1 MTNSILQSI
10 LGAKTLSYNTLFA
23 KALGGNVPAAVFL
36 SQAFFWQ
43 EKAKYKSGID
53 FDSEGYFSKTAAE
66 WHEETGLSPEQ
77 QKTARVRLVDAKILL
92 EKRAGLPAKMY
103 FKIDIEALVSGIS
116 GYLNTGITVSGFSVN
131 LKPETREAGSG
142 RFRKLEAGNPA
153 SNYIDR
159 ELKESKESKK
169 ESNADANAPLLPP
182 YKKID
187 EIETETFSF
196 DDEKNPPYPPFPAAP
211 LSPNGAAVRISLT
224 DPDLPGVQIVDEVK
238 PEPQTPPEKTGRGKA
253 KNGRSIEPTIHP
265 ENETVFA
272 HFNNPEKARAAWLT
286 WIRYKAAEHRE
297 RYKSAETELIKI
309 RSLFRDAAA
318 DSETAAQMIEQS
330 IGNLWRGIFK
340 IKDQKNGQQIGNLN
354 AAQRQHLN
362 LANYIAQRRIAAME
376 RAANGGSVD

>member
-1 MTNSILQSI
+1 MLNIDDRLIKEVSAKIRPNALSVLLAIAIHLNKKDGRCFPSHSTLMRLTGLGRDAVYSALEVLKDAGLLKSIQFIDIKTKHFGRRNFKLTTRFIKIFVDAEDADPLPENPYTDEPETDSPYTDEPETYQLNEEKELINQFELINKKEHADAEAPLAHPFKKTGEIEIPENNLSLNAKKEKNLQS
-10 LGAKTLSYNTLFA
+10 GA
-23 KALGGNVPAAVFL
+23 GG
-36 SQAFFWQ
+36 
-43 EKAKYKSGID
+43 G
-53 FDSEGYFSKTAAE
+53 G
-66 WHEETGLSPEQ
+66 
-77 QKTARVRLVDAKILL
+77 
-92 EKRAGLPAKMY
+92 
-103 FKIDIEALVSGIS
+103 
-116 GYLNTGITVSGFSVN
+116 
-131 LKPETREAGSG
+131 
-142 RFRKLEAGNPA
+142 
-153 SNYIDR
+153 
-159 ELKESKESKK
+159 
-169 ESNADANAPLLPP
+169 APGGQ
-182 YKKID
+182 
-187 EIETETFSF
+187 
-196 DDEKNPPYPPFPAAP
+196 
-211 LSPNGAAVRISLT
+211 NGAAVRISLL

-238 PEPQTPPEKTGRGKA
+238 PEPQTQPEKTGRGKA

-265 ENETVFA
+265 ENETVFS